1 MNVNQEPHMNASEP
15 NDPLDPVLADGRV
28 TPPRA
33 AEFRTRVWARIESA
47 KLPASWPRFARLHP
61 AAMAGVFS
69 MAVVLGAVTGREHAK
84 SRAAED
90 SDRLAASY
98 VHGLDARSMTL
109 P

>member
-1 MNVNQEPHMNASEP
+1 MNASEP
-15 NDPLDPVLADGRV
+15 NDRLDPVLVHWRV
-28 TPPRA
+28 TPLRDP
-33 AEFRTRVWARIESA
+33 EFRSRVWARIESA

-61 AAMAGVFS
+61 AAIVGIFS
-69 MAVVLGAVTGREHAK
+69 VAVVLGAVTGRERAK
-84 SRAAED
+84 SRAVED